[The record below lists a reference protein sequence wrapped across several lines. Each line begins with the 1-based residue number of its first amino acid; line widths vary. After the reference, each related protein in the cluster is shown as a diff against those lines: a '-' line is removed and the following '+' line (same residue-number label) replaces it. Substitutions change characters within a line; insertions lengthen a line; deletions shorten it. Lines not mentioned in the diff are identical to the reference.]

1 MSCSNNILFT
11 PFFKNVKRVK
21 QQENGYMFKSAS
33 EVDSEYN
40 SYVGRRARKQLSN
53 KTIILMGS
61 GSAGKTTVFK
71 QIKKRYQKYEHK
83 TVLI

>member
-1 MSCSNNILFT
+1 
-11 PFFKNVKRVK
+11 
-21 QQENGYMFKSAS
+21 MFKSAS

-40 SYVGRRARKQLSN
+40 SYVGRRARKQVSN

-71 QIKKRYQKYEHK
+71 QIKKRYQKYE
-83 TVLI
+83 